1 MRIQKRWK
9 NLPLAQKLTVLYFVA
24 CLIPLLGSSLI
35 LYRVAVR
42 NMDQSATE
50 FAEVFSSQVV
60 TGMES
65 FAEGYNSLTASV
77 LVDTDLKSYLYNK
90 DRSVT
95 ERLNNQLQMRRL
107 MTRLTT
113 IKPEIRMAA
122 FLTREGSNYSY
133 GADGENINV
142 AQLWEED
149 WVQEAW
155 EGEET
160 FFLVPLHDRPYCGKN
175 PDRTVISVVRKIYGG
190 DGEYLG
196 LLVLDLPPSAMLEL
210 SSAFLAAR
218 NDYSIQINVCNEQ
231 GNIFY
236 DSEVS
241 GGNIPFSEIEE
252 DNLLRYRDN
261 TSDYVIRTTTV
272 SDTGIFVNV
281 VIPKSSLYLRANR
294 TLQLML
300 LLLAVSTIL
309 IIWISRWIGRYIS
322 EPIGRLRNGMRDLE
336 AEEYSLL
343 EMDVGNDEIGQLVT
357 GYNRM
362 VKRMEHLIQEVYVAG
377 IQQKNAEYLALQT
390 QVNPHMLFNTLES
403 IRMKALMNDDDETAE
418 MIRLLAVMFRTV
430 LENRDGR
437 NTIRSEIEYAD
448 SYIRLQNLRFHDKY
462 VLETEAEQGL
472 LEQHII
478 SLVLQPI
485 LENSVRHGARRNE
498 TLHMTVQ
505 ILREGEGQIRLR
517 LRDDGKGMS
526 REELERLQDSLYEKH
541 AGRKDKKEIGRTA
554 EKEIEKEFEEN
565 VEKKVEKNG
574 GQRVEDV
581 RHERAHIGLE
591 NIAERL
597 RLYYG
602 EEHRLE
608 ISSREG
614 AGTEVSFTI
623 PAKTAGEMR
632 SSAAETSRDTDRPQV
647 QGEKK
652 WDTAY

>member
-1 MRIQKRWK
+1 MKIRKRWK
-9 NLPLAQKLTVLYFVA
+9 DLPLAQKLTVLYFIA
-24 CLIPLLGSSLI
+24 CLIPLLGNSLI
-35 LYRVAVR
+35 LYRGAVR

-65 FAEGYNSLTASV
+65 FEEEYNLLTASV

-107 MTRLTT
+107 ITRLIT
-113 IKPEIRMAA
+113 IKSEIRMAA
-122 FLTREGSNYSY
+122 FLTKDGSNYSY
-133 GADGENINV
+133 GADGENINI

-149 WVQEAW
+149 WVQDAW

-160 FFLVPLHDRPYCGKN
+160 FFLIPIHDRPYCGKN
-175 PDRTVISVVRKIYGG
+175 PDRTVISAGRKIYGG

-196 LLVLDLPPSAMLEL
+196 LLVLDLPPSSMLEL

-218 NDYSIQINVCNEQ
+218 NDYSIQINVCDEQ

-241 GGNIPFSEIEE
+241 GGSIPFSEIEE
-252 DNLLRYRDN
+252 DTLLRYREN
-261 TSDYVIRTTTV
+261 TSDYVIRSTKV
-272 SDTGIFVNV
+272 SDTGIYVNV
-281 VIPKSSLYLRANR
+281 VIPKSSLYLRARR

-300 LLLAVSTIL
+300 LLLAVSTGL
-309 IIWISRWIGRYIS
+309 IIWISRRIGKYVS
-322 EPIGRLRNGMRDLE
+322 EPIGRLQDGMKDLE
-336 AEEYSLL
+336 EEKYSLL
-343 EMDVGNDEIGQLVT
+343 ELDVGNDEIGHLVT

-362 VKRMEHLIQEVYVAG
+362 VRRMEQLIQEVYIAG

-418 MIRLLAVMFRTV
+418 MIRLLALMFRTV
-430 LENRDGR
+430 LENRNGK
-437 NTIRSEIEYAD
+437 NTIQNEMDYAD
-448 SYIRLQNLRFHDKY
+448 SYIRLQNLRFHDRY
-462 VLETEAEQGL
+462 VLKTEAEQGL
-472 LEQHII
+472 LEHHII

-485 LENSVRHGARRNE
+485 LENSIRHGVRRRE
-498 TLHMTVQ
+498 TLHMTVR
-505 ILREGEGQIRLR
+505 IFREGAGRIRFR
-517 LRDDGKGMS
+517 LQDDGKGMGE
-526 REELERLQDSLYEKH
+526 EELEQLRTSLYEKKNESKEERNE
-541 AGRKDKKEIGRTA
+541 GKERKGS
-554 EKEIEKEFEEN
+554 
-565 VEKKVEKNG
+565 
-574 GQRVEDV
+574 EDV
-581 RHERAHIGLE
+581 RYERAHIGLK

-602 EEHRLE
+602 EEYRLE
-608 ISSREG
+608 ICSKEG
-614 AGTEVSFTI
+614 TGTEVSFTI
-623 PAKTAGEMR
+623 PTEAADEIR
-632 SSAAETSRDTDRPQV
+632 SSAAKTTQDTDGAQV
-647 QGEKK
+647 QGEKE